1 MDLIKSY
8 GIPLLCHLNI
18 YSKKVSGHLVGI
30 TFLWIFT
37 VDVSVD
43 RDHTN
48 VIMGIGPLYVSTG
61 IGIA

>member
-8 GIPLLCHLNI
+8 GIPLLFHLNI
-18 YSKKVSGHLVGI
+18 YRKTGSGHLLGI

-43 RDHTN
+43 KNHTN
-48 VIMGIGPLYVSTG
+48 VIMGIGPLYLSTG